1 MFIGF
6 VWLFLYLYSMQKP
19 NKHTDNEVAL
29 SKKEY
34 DKLVAERD
42 DFKRQLA
49 ELKRMIF
56 GSKSERYVPVDSN
69 QL

>member
-19 NKHTDNEVAL
+19 NKHTDNEVVL

>member
-19 NKHTDNEVAL
+19 NKYTDNEVVL